1 MEKTC
6 IARLPSTLTRG
17 ESAEP
22 REERGSPGPA
32 RVAAAPRRP
41 RTRPP
46 RASPPVRAPSWTRR
60 SLRCPLPRVPP
71 GRRRGVEAR
80 GWSRWSFPCSPSWPS
95 RCGGGPEP
103 DRLGRRDST
112 MNNHPGTL
120 HGRVP
125 DAGIPQPVPGV
136 GGPNAAVQWQPVQ
149 APRVARDPVARRKPK
164 QPKLWIIFG
173 GIGVFLLS
181 VPDIATFLID
191 LRPGDHT
198 DNGDGL
204 YWVSGILLIVTVL
217 PGRPLAG
224 VIPERR
230 PGLARGRE
238 RRARASGTME
248 A

>member
-46 RASPPVRAPSWTRR
+46 RARPPVRAPSWTRR

-103 DRLGRRDST
+103 DRLGRRGST

-125 DAGIPQPVPGV
+125 DAGIPQPAPGV
-136 GGPNAAVQWQPVQ
+136 SGPNAAQ
-149 APRVARDPVARRKPK
+149 AVDHIWGNRRVPPQCSRHRDVPHRLKAG
-164 QPKLWIIFG
+164 G
-173 GIGVFLLS
+173 GITPIMAMACTGCQES
-181 VPDIATFLID
+181 
-191 LRPGDHT
+191 
-198 DNGDGL
+198 
-204 YWVSGILLIVTVL
+204 S
-217 PGRPLAG
+217 
-224 VIPERR
+224 
-230 PGLARGRE
+230 
-238 RRARASGTME
+238 
-248 A
+248 

>member
-1 MEKTC
+1 
-6 IARLPSTLTRG
+6 
-17 ESAEP
+17 
-22 REERGSPGPA
+22 
-32 RVAAAPRRP
+32 
-41 RTRPP
+41 
-46 RASPPVRAPSWTRR
+46 
-60 SLRCPLPRVPP
+60 
-71 GRRRGVEAR
+71 
-80 GWSRWSFPCSPSWPS
+80 
-95 RCGGGPEP
+95 
-103 DRLGRRDST
+103 

-173 GIGVFLLS
+173 GIGVLLLS
-181 VPDIATFLID
+181 TPDIATFLID
-191 LRPGDHT
+191 LTPGDHT